1 LVKQRSTRREFC
13 AQACGV
19 AGIVALGSALESCGS
34 PGGASATLPVVT
46 GTAASGVVTLA
57 VGAGSPLA
65 DVGSAALVQSS
76 SGTFLVSH
84 TGAEAFSALT
94 SICTHETCTITG
106 FDTPDF
112 VCPCH
117 GSRFGTSG
125 AVLSGPATRPL
136 RAFQTRFADGLLT
149 IVL

>member
-1 LVKQRSTRREFC
+1 MKQRSTRREFC
-13 AQACGV
+13 AQACGA
-19 AGIVALGSALESCGS
+19 AGIVALSSVLESCGS
-34 PGGASATLPVVT
+34 PGGATATLPVLT
-46 GTAASGVVTLA
+46 GTAGSGVVTLA
-57 VGAGSPLA
+57 IDAGSPLA
-65 DVGSAALVQSS
+65 SVGAAALVRSS
-76 SGTFLVSH
+76 NGTFLVAR

-106 FDTPDF
+106 FDAADY

-136 RAFQTRFADGLLT
+136 RAFQTRFADNLLT